1 MLNNNNHFQ
10 NNKSGKSKP
19 KKAMLPEIAKA
30 WESYFVNRDDESKM
44 KLYHHYQFLVRN
56 ISRPFWAKKPF
67 ILDMDDLKQ
76 AGNMRLWQAIER
88 YNDGSN
94 ATFETFAS
102 LHVRG
107 GMLDEINSL
116 DWTPRK
122 MRRLIRVVIA
132 AETKLRS
139 HGEEITL
146 ENIAKETGFTD
157 EEIIT
162 ARSSTN
168 RTFIIPADQEAMA
181 EYEASNE
188 TTIMNDIYNGTNAL
202 IYGENDGLEFRISLM
217 KELTVEE
224 RKVIYLRFFYCETV
238 ARTAEILKIKQSR
251 VSSIQKQALG
261 KLKAHYESDRL

>member
-1 MLNNNNHFQ
+1 MKKNNHYQ
-10 NNKSGKSKP
+10 NNTNGKRKP
-19 KKAMLPEIAKA
+19 KKPMPREIAEA

-44 KLYHHYQFLVRN
+44 KLYNHYQFLVRN

-67 ILDMDDLKQ
+67 ILEMDDLKQ
-76 AGNMRLWQAIER
+76 AGNMRLWSAIER
-88 YNDGSN
+88 YNKGSE
-94 ATFETFAS
+94 ASFETFAS

-122 MRRLIRVVIA
+122 MRRMIRIVIA

-146 ENIAKETGFTD
+146 ENIAKETGLTH

-168 RTFIIPADQEAMA
+168 RTFIIPVDQDAMM
-181 EYEASNE
+181 EYETSNE
-188 TTIMNDIYNGTNAL
+188 APFVNDLYNGTNAL
-202 IYGENDGLEFRISLM
+202 IHGENDGLEFRISLM
-217 KELTVEE
+217 KELTAEE
-224 RKVIYLRFFYCETV
+224 RQVIYLRFFYCETV
-238 ARTAEILKIKQSR
+238 LRTAKILGITQSK
-251 VSSIQKQALG
+251 VSIIQKQAIE
-261 KLKAHYESDRL
+261 KLRTHYESKRL

>member
-1 MLNNNNHFQ
+1 M
-10 NNKSGKSKP
+10 P
-19 KKAMLPEIAKA
+19 VEIAEA

-44 KLYHHYQFLVRN
+44 KLYNHYQFLVRN

-88 YNDGSN
+88 YNKGSD
-94 ATFETFAS
+94 ASFETFAS

-122 MRRLIRVVIA
+122 TRRLIRMVIA

-146 ENIAKETGFTD
+146 ENVAKETGFTE

-162 ARSSTN
+162 ARASTN
-168 RTFIIPADQEAMA
+168 RTFIIPVDQDAMM
-181 EYEASNE
+181 EYETSNE
-188 TTIMNDIYNGTNAL
+188 APFINDLHNGTNAL

-238 ARTAEILKIKQSR
+238 VRTAEILEMTQSR
-251 VSSIQKQALG
+251 VTVIQKQAIE
-261 KLKAHYESDRL
+261 KLRSHYQSERL